1 MEGKR
6 LAVYLNDHLAGSV
19 SALEL
24 FGFLERS
31 EWPAGG
37 QAILAELRAE
47 VAADRAVLE
56 SLMARLRIPESGFRK
71 AAAWTGG
78 KLSELKFRLED
89 STGDLHRLEA
99 LDALSMGIEGKSL
112 LWRALGVAAET
123 DPELQ
128 GPSYVALAER
138 AQMQRTRLEEI
149 RLTAARV
156 AFQAGI
162 GE

>member
-1 MEGKR
+1 MASRR

-31 EWPAGG
+31 EWPVGR
-37 QAILAELRAE
+37 QSILAELRAE

-99 LDALSMGIEGKSL
+99 LDALSMGIEGKAL
-112 LWRALGVAAET
+112 LWRALEVAAET

-128 GPSYVALAER
+128 GPSYATLAER
-138 AQMQRTRLEEI
+138 AQTQRARLEEI
-149 RLTAARV
+149 RLGAAKL
-156 AFQAGI
+156 AFLAGVD
-162 GE
+162 E

>member
-1 MEGKR
+1 MTSRR

-78 KLSELKFRLED
+78 KLSEFKSRLED
-89 STGDLHRLEA
+89 SSGDLHRLEA
-99 LDALSMGIEGKSL
+99 LDALSMGIEGKAL

-123 DPELQ
+123 DTELQ
-128 GPSYVALAER
+128 GPRYAALAER
-138 AQMQRTRLEEI
+138 AQTQRARLEEI
-149 RLTAARV
+149 RIGAARA
-156 AFQAGI
+156 AFRAGA